1 MSEMLIVDESL
12 DSEEGHCQIL
22 VEDSTNITAAHKL
35 TVLDT
40 EDQ

>member
-12 DSEEGHCQIL
+12 DSEEGHCKVL
-22 VEDSTNITAAHKL
+22 VEDIKTIMAAHNL

>member
-22 VEDSTNITAAHKL
+22 VEDIKNITAAHNL